1 MKESAQF
8 QIGFAENRAVRWS
21 AVAAACGLAFWLRCA
36 FGLNVVFQP
45 GGFVNFQDTDAW
57 YHYRVIESLL
67 THFPWRITFDP
78 YAVFPGGQE
87 PRFGGLYD
95 LGVGAAAW
103 ALGGGA
109 PAPELT
115 KAVTAWSPV
124 VLAAFVPAAA
134 YALSRVFFSAG
145 PAIAAAWIV
154 AVLPGNW
161 LKVSRL
167 GFADHHVAEVLFSTL
182 ALWALMRSFQAGRRF
197 AVLAGLALG
206 AYLAS
211 WATGAL
217 IVGVIVVWAGLHSVG
232 VHWRGGSNSDVLER
246 TSIALAVAW
255 VFVAPFAW
263 HRWSIYTHA
272 ALAGGI
278 LGLLG
283 LRALSGRLE
292 RRNAPRWAL
301 AVALPVL
308 AAIAVALASLATP
321 ERFAAFMVEFQRFQ
335 PNARMRTMAELRPL
349 LTYYGPFQLRAVWE
363 QFAFSWLFA
372 IPAMLG
378 LAWAWRRDFRPER
391 SLFLFWTM
399 FMLAMT
405 VSQIR
410 TAYYLAVCF
419 AVLAGFA
426 AWKLLR
432 DSPRPL
438 RYVVAPVLAF
448 LLLWMNQGPALEI
461 VRADSGVSPDMRMAL
476 RWLATE
482 TSEPFGDASRHLD
495 FYDRDLRSGDYE
507 FPDSAYSVLC
517 WWDLGHQ
524 INALAGRIPSSNG
537 FQTGGIES
545 ARFFVSTTEQEAL
558 AVADRLGARY
568 VVLEPEM
575 PAWSPQA
582 SGPTGSKFLAFPL
595 WTEGERDQDEY
606 FGFYGRGME
615 GGGVESVLVYY
626 PEYYRSMMAR
636 MYLFDG
642 RAVEPAGSTWV
653 LAWQDEVSEVGV
665 AYRRI
670 TSQRQFST
678 YEEAR
683 RYIEARP
690 EQPLVLG
697 GLDPARSCVP
707 LEALER
713 FRLALNT
720 KPGPLGDETGRVTAV
735 KIFERVD

>member
-1 MKESAQF
+1 MQ
-8 QIGFAENRAVRWS
+8 RAGVLG
-21 AVAAACGLAFWLRCA
+21 ACAAAFWLRSA
-36 FGLNVVFQP
+36 FALDFVFQP

-57 YHYRVIESLL
+57 YHYRVIENLL

-78 YAVFPGGQE
+78 YAVFPGGQD

-95 LGVGAAAW
+95 LGVGTAAW
-103 ALGGGA
+103 VLGGGA
-109 PAPELT
+109 PTPELT

-124 VLAAFVPAAA
+124 VLAAFVPTAA
-134 YALSRVFFSAG
+134 YALSRELFSAG
-145 PAIAAAWIV
+145 PAIVAAWII

-161 LKVSRL
+161 MKVSRL

-182 ALWALMRSFQAGRRF
+182 ALWALMRSFRSGRKF
-197 AVLAGLALG
+197 AVIAGLALG

-217 IVGVIVVWAGLHSVG
+217 IVAVIVIWAALHAIG
-232 VHWRGGSNSDVLER
+232 AHWRGGSNSAVLER

-255 VFVAPFAW
+255 AFVAPFAW
-263 HRWSIYTHA
+263 HRWSIYTHV
-272 ALAGGI
+272 ALAGG
-278 LGLLG
+278 LCGLLG
-283 LRALSGRLE
+283 LRAASAWLQ

-301 AVALPVL
+301 AVALPAVVG
-308 AAIAVALASLATP
+308 IAVALTALAAP
-321 ERFAAFMVEFQRFQ
+321 ERFAAFVVEFQRFQ
-335 PNARMRTMAELRPL
+335 PTARMQTMAELRPL

-363 QFAFSWLFA
+363 QFGFSWLFA
-372 IPAMLG
+372 IPAMVG
-378 LAWAWRRDFRPER
+378 LAWGWKRDFRPER
-391 SLFLFWTM
+391 SLFLFWAT

-419 AVLAGFA
+419 AVLGGVA
-426 AWKLLR
+426 AWKVLWV
-432 DSPRPL
+432 SPRPL
-438 RYVVAPVLAF
+438 RYVLAPTLAF

-461 VRADSGVSPDMRMAL
+461 VRADSGVSPDMRVAL
-476 RWLATE
+476 RWLAEE
-482 TSEPFGDASRHLD
+482 TPEPFGDASRHLKL
-495 FYDRDLRSGDYE
+495 YDRDLRSGDYE
-507 FPDSAYSVLC
+507 YPDTAYSVLC

-524 INALAGRIPSSNG
+524 INALARRMPSSNG

-545 ARFFVSTTEQEAL
+545 ARFFVATSEREAL
-558 AVADRLGARY
+558 AVADRLSARY

-575 PAWSPQA
+575 PAWSAQA
-582 SGPTGSKFLAFPL
+582 AGPTGSKFLAFPL
-595 WTEGERDQDEY
+595 WTQGEKEQDEY
-606 FGFYGRGME
+606 FGFYGRGIE
-615 GGGVESVLVYY
+615 GGGVEPVLVYY
-626 PEYYRSMMAR
+626 PDYYRSMMAR

-642 RAVEPAGSTWV
+642 QGVEPRESTWV
-653 LAWQDEVSEVGV
+653 LAWKEAVSETGA

-670 TSQRQFST
+670 TSQRRFAT
-678 YEEAR
+678 YDEAR
-683 RYIEARP
+683 RYLEARP
-690 EQPLVLG
+690 GQPLVLG

-707 LEALER
+707 LDALES